1 MGCAAKLS
9 LLLLL
14 SSWASAESGFDDRKN
29 TICFKQSTRFKN
41 LKIFT
46 YQYEAETSN
55 EIFEKPNSVTGVHIA
70 CRVELEVP
78 QYCAYS
84 MRVSSCSLKEVEG
97 IRSDGNPIFGL
108 SSNNEEFQQAMSR
121 YDLKF
126 TTSHG
131 HMGVTLYPNKNEPTN
146 ILNIKRGIISALLVP
161 MESSED
167 EQLVD
172 VATVYG
178 NCSSKITVNSRAGN
192 FATRMTIGK
201 DLAQCNEFTAIRDH
215 TSPIAMFTRL
225 PIVTSELLSSNQFCS
240 YSLNGKKQVTE
251 AICDER
257 HIFMPNYQGGG
268 WGSQSRVKQVLKLE
282 AVTATNSQYFAGD
295 ESTVKKELTMEHVE
309 DREQSADSVLLAL
322 QKLARISEDG
332 ERHQRANLFQMLVAE
347 LRKIDSKTLET
358 ALPSLLQM
366 EKPRTLIFQ
375 ALLQCGTPECFGAI
389 IQMLQNKNVPELLA
403 DAVIYS
409 VGLIASPSEDRIRA
423 ILNMAKA
430 RQTRGIFYALSH
442 TVRRFYN
449 ERKQNVPEVKEVAD
463 YLLSIIGSDCSGDE
477 NTVYLTLKALG
488 NMGQAM
494 ENATPEIQ
502 TALLRCVKSNTASPS
517 VQQAAVQAFR
527 QMTLT
532 DEIRNELFEVYT
544 GNTSPVLKRLGAY
557 LLVMKKPTSRQ
568 LRKIIKNLAKN
579 ENEQVKNF
587 VSTHL
592 KNILISKDPTLQELK
607 LKLRDALKETIL
619 PAPKDFRKYSR
630 NYQIYKKINFLRTH
644 NILEGGLQS
653 NVIFDPNTY
662 VPRAVM
668 LETTLN
674 VFGQSVDLFEIGLE
688 GNRLEPSLSA
698 IFGPDGFFPDSAMK
712 ALYWVDGKVPEGV
725 LQVLFKWFGVNR
737 DDEHSKDNLMKE
749 LALNFQNMLKK
760 IEQQTPEVEAF
771 LRVYGNELGYV
782 KGSDFKLLKEM
793 MSKGFQLLRSLPA
806 QVKSTLLNGLGGNLF
821 AHYIFLDSQFNF
833 PTGAG
838 LPLKLSISGT
848 TTPGVKAGLKFEKK
862 KISGLFKPEIAT
874 EFMINLGINAPKFA
888 RNGIQLNS
896 NIYFESGIE
905 AQISMTSNQIKFS
918 IPQPKKPVQFI
929 SASSKLSLIQ
939 STKIEEIPFNMENGL
954 RSCSPWMTGQNM
966 CITSISVENTP
977 GYPLT
982 HKKRIVMTIEP
993 TGTVTAY
1000 SASLT
1005 YGSKKIEEDLEH
1017 SLKFAVEVEG
1027 SEATEVAAEI
1037 KYNTN
1042 KHSLT
1047 ADVQIPKFD
1056 VEFGMKLGA
1065 EDRSVQD
1072 RTTYVVR
1079 FDVTNKNIPE
1089 VTFKGRASYEGEQQN
1104 LLLQGV
1110 FTVPQHNVRTNVET
1124 QIQRLPDGLFT
1135 EFSLEASAP
1144 LFAASYQT
1152 NFKYNSKKVQVA
1164 WNSEATSD
1172 LQALNEK
1179 ITNMKAFD
1187 TYQQTLSEHLDTFL
1201 NKKVAQTDMTL
1212 RHIIDKSIEA
1222 SKMWLQQANGKVPYA
1237 PTIQNHLQTLGN
1249 LDLKQ
1254 MRLSFTLPEKLF
1266 LKNQGSIAGTF
1277 GNNKVNIHVPIPF
1290 GGKVFEEVTLFPRTV
1305 RLHPVAKE
1313 VLGITSPSNDYTIP
1327 SVFIP
1332 LVGEVTSIRSFTI
1345 PKVYKLQIPSID
1357 KLEFSS
1363 QLNNNYYNW
1372 TSNFKCERS
1381 RKQDGRPFSV
1391 DLDIKADSILD
1402 YLSYQLKGS
1411 ALSSQAG
1418 EELSTDIT
1426 GSFKHSLLTSSV
1438 KLSTKNRGSNDKS
1451 EVEFEWQ
1458 ALTIGAAKTSLISS
1472 YQFGFGH
1479 DSNFEIQGRAKG
1491 MVEASSFYS
1500 TWNYTMSETFKSYE
1514 EGSGSSILNFNCALL
1529 QVTNRMNNEFSRD
1542 GLTFSSNTESSLL
1555 NLKNIIKVRMTNRK
1569 YEVKCDTSGQSHDGD
1584 FISNIKWINSNKG
1597 LKVENKLRGQM
1608 FNTAI
1613 ETADHLNY
1621 NEGQLSLLLN
1631 STGKYKGIDATN
1643 RLSFTVSAKQA
1654 QLEHKW
1660 HISFLNYLFQSIYA
1674 AVLNGN
1680 GLQLESATNLHSV
1693 TNQAT
1698 LSIGNGGLK
1707 AEVNSNFNIDP
1718 LDVRSRFKVNVQQ
1731 SKASMVFEILDDY
1744 ASYVNLNV
1752 NGLIDSN
1759 GVQMSSS
1766 SSAGILDTKAGN
1778 NFILGLTKA
1787 QGLVLLTTTEVT
1799 YKEIV
1804 FNHTDRFTI
1813 NSRAINAVMQT
1824 NGHLNSERIYH
1835 QNLQMLLQDFKFSC
1849 DYDNSFKYQQL
1860 DLTHTGQFLLEP
1872 FKINLKG
1879 EFMGKQN
1886 AQHVKH
1892 SYDLRCAE
1900 WKVLLSANTTG
1911 KVKSNKINHKLNLE
1925 IVGLSAYFSSD
1936 ASCKSKQL
1944 QLVNRVRTAAL
1955 PFVFTFDV
1963 DTVANG
1969 NVDYLAKHN
1978 GKLNNKL
1985 QMKAEPFAFA
1995 LHHSYEG
2002 STEHSNENNNEK
2014 LLQTLLKNTLN
2025 VILNPSEQTS
2035 TWKLEGQLN
2044 SNNYMQTIYAYN
2056 NPDRIGMNI
2065 EGEAKVDFGKGQDI
2079 VDPDEASKMKIF
2091 GNLQYDKNTNVHV
2104 VDIPFLEDLPK
2115 YFNSLKYVVLNAL
2128 QSLNNFLMNMK
2139 VYAQKYKTI
2148 LRQINDHIK
2157 EVNLD
2162 LKINDIRDKVF
2173 KFVTDYEKSAE
2184 QFKLALIEISNN
2196 TLTNVQT
2203 YLNYL
2208 KEYGTPEL
2216 KDAIGKF
2223 TNLIMNMLIQI
2234 DEQYEITQKVLKIV
2248 IQMQTFLEQL
2258 SQQETHMAQWIQD
2271 QCTALQTKLNE
2282 VQAQLQNINLKELAD
2297 RLNQQIS
2304 TINFSELIEELKQ
2317 ALNAFGKKVKDWI
2330 RGTYQ
2335 NFQNW
2340 AKVLDIDDTIKFIN
2354 TKIQNII
2361 TVLELDEF
2369 SQKLLDETVQFIKQ
2383 HKVKEGIQGVITT
2396 LKRIDVKAYIERA
2409 VQYINELSEQIGLYD
2424 FQKVIDKIN
2433 EVLIKVI
2440 TDLKEFDYNAF
2451 VDRTNNWIQETSS
2464 VVKDKINELELEEK
2478 VKSMIKYTRTIHNL
2492 IEDYLT
2498 QRNLNEFI
2506 DVLVDVLRSVAVAIH
2521 NDLKAAFGEILE
2533 DIHTRISEMN
2543 IYNELQNHWQD
2554 AVRYY
2559 EILVI
2564 HLTTAYQKAKEN
2576 IAIFAAKNDLTD
2588 IVDQIYAY
2596 LEEGFI
2602 VPELNLGLITVPQF
2616 EVSIRAIRQGQIV
2629 IPSFTVPLT
2638 NLTTA
2643 SYHVNLQKLK
2653 TITIPTKFEVPPI
2666 TILNVFTIPSFTIDL
2681 EIIKNFILITIH
2693 DIQNFEIPTGAFS
2706 LTSDLNFPMQ
2716 TLPTIMIPAID
2727 FSAFT
2732 ELDFRIPKVNLN
2744 NFMLDD
2750 IKIPEFQL
2758 PRIPHQA
2765 SVPAFGKLS
2774 GMFSIS
2780 SPVYNLHTTVG
2791 IHNSTVVESNPE
2803 LLAYITAKG
2812 ESNFDI
2818 LSFDLKAKAQ
2828 LSVLEQN
2835 LLKLS
2840 ENIKLDHSAIV
2851 IDHKGMLNFS
2861 KPFVNGN
2868 AETLIKITS
2877 KPYRAEAKN
2886 VIGIKI
2892 DRGLSTK
2899 METNYEHDFNVP
2911 DLLLSS
2917 QVSLTNIVET
2927 IVNEKSVTSTVTTTT
2942 AGKFS
2947 HKNFFDEGLYRGEG
2961 KLNLDETALKVTF
2974 VSSTNSKYVNM
2985 KQNFKTEIFPSFNAN
3000 LMFHA
3005 NTSIAQ
3011 IGNSIINVDGTADLA
3026 SLEVKLMGYQHSDLQ
3041 RYAGGTVDNSF
3052 TFTVKPFEVVVQNRN
3067 NVNAKVYFP
3076 FSLPG
3081 KIEFLNN
3088 YELLLNP
3095 NEQRYAWE
3103 VTSRFNEY
3111 KYKHNIIASNNEE
3124 NIILLLALTGDANLH
3139 FLTVPITIP
3148 KSPIEKYS
3156 LWEDT
3161 GLKSFLRTPRQTFDL
3176 SLKTEYIKNK
3186 DIHDFRID
3194 LTPVY
3199 KWFGDLCTIS
3209 ENAFKQIRNSILKQS
3224 RNDRSQ
3230 VNPSANY
3237 LPKFLRIPSY
3247 TIPVLKAEV
3256 SAYRVEIPNFHF
3268 VATREIT
3275 TPAFRLPMIN
3285 FIMPS
3290 YTFVIPSFEFTL
3302 VNIPDSLYKLSFP
3315 TIKIPAI
3322 QEPIKLPAMGN
3333 LTYDFSL
3340 KSSLVTLGA
3349 HAELFNQSDIIARYS
3364 VSSSSIFTSN
3374 FKAEG
3379 TTSLAR
3385 RRRLKLATTIS
3396 VHHETFE
3403 GKHNSTLSLSW
3414 KNVDASINTRANIKL
3429 PNLIFNFT
3437 HDLSGNTR
3445 SKPNVQSKVS
3455 LDYRLLVPSLETDL
3469 EGKAL
3474 HSLTLGDLASY
3485 FNLETSTNA
3494 QVGGSVSS
3502 INKFFCSL
3510 NNEASVYLSSNNI
3523 RSNAK
3528 VDLSSSAKTVFGNS
3542 FNIVMNENLALE
3554 ATTRRIFAVWEHSGN
3569 NLITPMNSLRTKGS
3583 QTSKA
3588 TLELAPWSVTANL
3601 NAKFSQPSSWLDR
3614 ADLQQQV
3621 TVSITPESQALKWN
3635 HNGHL
3640 SSMSY
3645 SDAVELLNNR
3655 TEIRL
3660 DLAGSLKGYVDFLKK
3675 IWLPVYD
3682 KNVWDVLK
3690 FDMTSS
3696 EMEKQYFDVSALI
3709 VCIKSEESFLIP
3721 FPVQRIANGLKV
3733 YVPEITL
3740 HLPKWIENAPEVIIS
3755 KFLPIPGKGKILDEI
3770 TFPTFTIPLVNIVVP
3785 SYKFHFSELKLP
3797 RVFITPEFNIPYTTL
3812 QVPSYTINFTD
3823 ITIPLRTNILP
3834 FEVALPDFPI
3844 ISFPDVSIGSRY
3856 IEYNKIPYLE
3866 VTIPEFRVMIS
3877 QFTLL
3882 KSFGAAGQYLNLG
3895 TNAKLAAD
3903 SEPPALVIPAKTIE
3917 IPSLT
3922 VRLPLAVVF
3931 PAFKSLTGNIN
3942 VFTPIYNNSWIASV
3956 KSDED
3961 KAKILM
3967 ATLEATCSS
3976 TMQFLEYELEAS
3988 ALLSETDDG
3997 YNVNGNY
4004 LFAHP
4009 DLSMQWKENYVIE
4022 NSRIMTKCDAVVTSS
4037 IFTDLSFHWSG
4048 DNNGISSSVFIP
4060 STGLLGM
4067 RIEETAPGV
4076 LYGKLYFHKEPSA
4089 EIVILESQVSLENT
4103 ENLQLT
4109 FKWNDIVSTDFAEGI
4124 KKSIPKMIGAVYDC
4138 ANKYHSQHLGIQIN
4152 AVLPKVK
4159 ELVRQNVNETYT
4171 KTVNAIKETDDYLQS
4186 AVDDFGTN
4194 YQNMKVKA
4202 KKFYKRAALKI
4213 ANEDHNKMIT
4223 TLLDSISNLTREYQH
4238 KIMESIKAAYDFLKQ
4253 NRFNIPGSDELY
4265 KAEDLYKVFINKA
4278 PLMIERL
4285 VEYLEQGLINTVN
4298 YFGEVELKISGT
4310 NTVIN
4315 STEIIHQLRAFLQ
4328 KVQTKL
4334 LEALEGMK
4342 NFSFEK
4348 NLYSLKEIIQNFVE
4362 NIASKCKDIVNI
4374 HFEAQKSKI
4383 HQWYNDG
4390 MNSEYAE
4397 WLNDYLVSLQQYFL
4411 QLIQIF
4417 QDVLQEA
4424 IANISTGTRYLK
4436 SIHQE
4441 YFGNSLPEWTDRLEE
4456 MNDVLVQKLT
4466 EVADYVEAS
4475 PKLIEENFIILK
4487 KEANMGINNS
4497 INSFYEYYKTM
4508 QLVFQENEQIDFEYI
4523 KRVKG
4528 NLKAAFADTRKQAD
4542 AYKQTIKSRIDR
4554 VFINLDTFYES
4565 LIFNAQRAVDSF
4577 IETCSKFAQELFK
4590 FLDLISKEVFSGMTV
4605 KRQPGELIINVP
4617 RHLK

>member
-9 LLLLL
+9 LLLLV
-14 SSWASAESGFDDRKN
+14 SSWASAESGLDDRKN

-41 LKIFT
+41 LKKFT

-55 EIFEKPNSVTGVHIA
+55 EIFEKPNSISGVQIA
-70 CRVELEVP
+70 CKVELEVP

-84 MRVSSCSLKEVEG
+84 MRVSSCSLKEVESVS
-97 IRSDGNPIFGL
+97 SDGKPIFGL

-126 TTSHG
+126 TSYG
-131 HMGVTLYPNKNEPTN
+131 HMAVTLYPNKNEPTN

-161 MESSED
+161 VESSEN

-178 NCSSKITVNSRAGN
+178 NCSSKITVHSRAN
-192 FATRMTIGK
+192 SLATHMTIGR
-201 DLAQCNEFTAIRDH
+201 DLAQCNKFTPIRDH
-215 TSPIAMFTRL
+215 TSPIAMVTRL
-225 PIVTSELLSSNQFCS
+225 PLDTALLSSNQSCS
-240 YSLNGKKQVTE
+240 YKLDGKKHVTE
-251 AICDER
+251 AICNEK
-257 HIFMPNYQGGG
+257 HIFMPSSGGDVYG
-268 WGSQSRVKQVLKLE
+268 FLSRVKQILNLE
-282 AVTATNSQYFAGD
+282 AVTTINSQYFAGD
-295 ESTVKKELTMEHVE
+295 ESTIKKELTMEHVD
-309 DREQSADSVLLAL
+309 DRVQSADSVLLAL
-322 QKLARISEDG
+322 QKLSTISEDG
-332 ERHQRANLFQMLVAE
+332 QRQQRANLFQMLVAE
-347 LRKIDSKTLET
+347 LRKLDGKTLET
-358 ALPSLLQM
+358 ALPDLLKM
-366 EKPRTLIFQ
+366 EKPRTLTFQ

-389 IQMLQNKNVPELLA
+389 IQMLQSKNVPELLA
-403 DAVIYS
+403 DAVTYS
-409 VGLIASPSEDRIRA
+409 VGLMASPSEDRIRA
-423 ILNMAKA
+423 ILNMAKV
-430 RQTRGIFYALSH
+430 RQTRGMFYALSH

-463 YLLSIIGSDCSGDE
+463 YLLSIIGSECSGDE

-494 ENATPEIQ
+494 ENAAPEIT
-502 TALLRCVKSNTASPS
+502 TALLSCIKSSIASPS
-517 VQQAAVQAFR
+517 VQQAAVQALR

-532 DEIRNELFEVYT
+532 DQIRYELLEVYAD
-544 GNTSPVLKRLGAY
+544 NTSPVLKRLGAY
-557 LLVMKKPTSRQ
+557 LLIMKKPTHRQ
-568 LRKIIKNLAKN
+568 LRKIIKSVAKN
-579 ENEQVKNF
+579 ENEQVKSF

-592 KNILISKDPTLQELK
+592 QNILITKDPTLEELK
-607 LKLRDALKETIL
+607 SKLEDALKETTL
-619 PAPKDFRKYSR
+619 PAPKDFRRYSR
-630 NYQIYKKINFLRTH
+630 NYQIYKKINFLRTR
-644 NILEGGLQS
+644 NTLEGGLQS
-653 NVIFDPNTY
+653 NVIFDPSTY

-674 VFGQSVDLFEIGLE
+674 VFGRSVDLFEIGLE
-688 GNRLEPSLSA
+688 GNRLEPSLTA
-698 IFGPDGFFPDSAMK
+698 IFGPEGFFPDSAMK

-725 LQVLFKWFGVNR
+725 SQVLFKWFGVNR
-737 DDEHSKDNLMKE
+737 NDEHSKDNLMKE
-749 LALNFQNMLKK
+749 LTLNFQNMLKK

-838 LPLKLSISGT
+838 LPLKLSMSGT

-862 KISGLFKPEIAT
+862 KISGLYKPEIAT

-888 RNGIQLNS
+888 RNGIQLNC
-896 NIYFESGIE
+896 NVHFETGIE
-905 AQISMTSNQIKFS
+905 AQISMTSNQIKFN
-918 IPQPKKPVQFI
+918 IPAPKKPVQFF
-929 SASSKLSLIQ
+929 SYGYKLSLIQ
-939 STKIEEIPFNMENGL
+939 STKVEIPSNMENRD
-954 RSCSPWMTGQNM
+954 RSCHPWMTGQNW
-966 CITSISVENTP
+966 CTESVLMDNTP
-977 GYPLT
+977 SYPLT
-982 HKKRIVMTIEP
+982 QERRFVITIEP
-993 TGTVTAY
+993 TDTVTGY

-1042 KHSLT
+1042 KHSLS

-1065 EDRSVQD
+1065 EDKSVQD

-1079 FDVTNKNIPE
+1079 FDVTNKDTPE
-1089 VTFKGRASYEGEQQN
+1089 VTFKGRASYEGEQKN
-1104 LLLQGV
+1104 LLLQGF
-1110 FTVPQHNVRTNVET
+1110 FTIPQHNVRTNVET
-1124 QIQRLPDGLFT
+1124 QIRRLPDGLFT
-1135 EFSLEASAP
+1135 EFSLGASAP

-1152 NFKYNSKKVQVA
+1152 NFKYDSKKVQVA
-1164 WNSEATSD
+1164 WNSEAMSD
-1172 LQALNEK
+1172 LQTLNEK

-1212 RHIIDKSIEA
+1212 RHIIGKSIEA
-1222 SKMWLQQANGKVPYA
+1222 SKIWLQEANGKVPFA

-1249 LDLKQ
+1249 LDLEQ
-1254 MRLSFTLPEKLF
+1254 MRSYFTLPEKLF

-1277 GNNKVNIHVPIPF
+1277 GNNKVDIPVPIPF
-1290 GGKVFEEVTLFPRTV
+1290 GGKVFEGVTFFPRTV

-1332 LVGEVTSIRSFTI
+1332 LVGEVTSIPSFTI
-1345 PKVYKLQIPSID
+1345 PKIYKLQIPSID

-1391 DLDIKADSILD
+1391 DLNIRADSVLD
-1402 YLSYQLKGS
+1402 FLSYQLKGS

-1418 EELSTDIT
+1418 EDLATDIT

-1438 KLSTKNRGSNDKS
+1438 KLLTKNRGLDDKS
-1451 EVEFEWQ
+1451 EVEFEWH

-1500 TWNYTMSETFKSYE
+1500 TWNYTMSETFKSYK
-1514 EGSGSSILNFNCALL
+1514 EGSGSSILNFNSALL
-1529 QVTNRMNNEFSRD
+1529 QITNRMNNEFSRD
-1542 GLTFSSNTESSLL
+1542 SLTFSSNTESSLL
-1555 NLKNIIKVRMTNRK
+1555 NLKNIIKVRMTNRR
-1569 YEVKCDTSGQSHDGD
+1569 YEVKCDTSGQSDDGD
-1584 FISNIKWINSNKG
+1584 FISNIKWINTDKG

-1608 FNTAI
+1608 FNIGI
-1613 ETADHLNY
+1613 ETADHLSY

-1631 STGKYKGIDATN
+1631 STGKYKEVGETN
-1643 RLSFTVSAKQA
+1643 GLSFWK
-1654 QLEHKW
+1654 
-1660 HISFLNYLFQSIYA
+1660 YLFHNVFA
-1674 AVLNGN
+1674 AELNDN
-1680 GLQLESATNLHSV
+1680 GLQLESSAYFPYVS
-1693 TNQAT
+1693 NQGA

-1707 AEVNSNFNIDP
+1707 AEANLSFNIDP
-1718 LDVRSRFKVNVQQ
+1718 VDVRSRFKVNVQQ
-1731 SKASMVFEILDDY
+1731 SKATMIFEILDDY
-1744 ASYVNLNV
+1744 ASYVNLNF

-1759 GVQMSSS
+1759 GVQMFTSSS
-1766 SSAGILDTKAGN
+1766 GSILDTKASN
-1778 NFILGLTKA
+1778 NFNIGLTKA
-1787 QGLVLLTTTEVT
+1787 QGLVLLTTTELAH
-1799 YKEIV
+1799 KEIV

-1835 QNLQMLLQDFKFSC
+1835 QNLQMLLQDFKLSS
-1849 DYDNSFKYQQL
+1849 DYDGSFKYQQL

-1872 FKINLKG
+1872 FKIKLKG

-1886 AQHVKH
+1886 AHQVKH

-1911 KVKSNKINHKLNLE
+1911 KVQSNKINHKLNLE
-1925 IVGLSAYFSSD
+1925 IIGFSAYFSSD

-1955 PFVFTFDV
+1955 PFIFTFEV
-1963 DTVANG
+1963 DTAASG
-1969 NVDYLAKHN
+1969 NVDYMAKHN
-1978 GKLNNKL
+1978 GKFNNKL
-1985 QMKAEPFAFA
+1985 QMKAEPFALA

-2002 STEHSNENNNEK
+2002 TCEHSNNNEK
-2014 LLQTLLKNTLN
+2014 FLQTLLKNTLN

-2044 SNNYMQTIYAYN
+2044 NNGYMQTIHAYN
-2056 NPDRIGMNI
+2056 NPDRIGVNI
-2065 EGEAKVDFGKGQDI
+2065 EGEAKVDFGKKLSIEGKDT
-2079 VDPDEASKMKIF
+2079 VDPDEPSKIKIL
-2091 GNLQYDKNTNVHV
+2091 GSLLYDKNTNVHV
-2104 VDIPFLEDLPK
+2104 VDIPFLENLPS
-2115 YFNSLKYVVLNAL
+2115 YFNSLKNVVLDAL
-2128 QSLNNFLMNMK
+2128 KSLNDFLMNTK
-2139 VYAQKYKTI
+2139 AYAQKYKNI
-2148 LRQINDHIK
+2148 LRQINDYIK

-2162 LKINDIRDKVF
+2162 LKINEIRDKVF

-2184 QFKLALIEISNN
+2184 QLNLAFIEISNN
-2196 TLTNVQT
+2196 MLTNVQN

-2208 KEYGTPEL
+2208 KQYGTPEL
-2216 KDAIGKF
+2216 KDAIRNH
-2223 TNLIMNMLIQI
+2223 TDLIMNMLIKI

-2258 SQQETHMAQWIQD
+2258 AQQETHMAQWLQD
-2271 QCTALQTKLNE
+2271 QCTALQTKLKE
-2282 VQAQLQNINLKELAD
+2282 VQAQLQNINLKELAN
-2297 RLNQQIS
+2297 RLNQRIS

-2317 ALNAFGKKVKDWI
+2317 VLNAFGKKVNNWI

-2335 NFQNW
+2335 IFQFCTEI
-2340 AKVLDIDDTIKFIN
+2340 LSIDDTIKFIN
-2354 TKIQNII
+2354 TKIQKII
-2361 TVLELDEF
+2361 TALELDKL

-2383 HKVKEGIQGVITT
+2383 YKVKEGIQGFITT
-2396 LKRIDVKAYIERA
+2396 LKRIDVKAYIDRA
-2409 VQYINELSEQIGLYD
+2409 VQYINELNEQIGLYD
-2424 FQKVIDKIN
+2424 FQKMIDKIN

-2451 VDRTNNWIQETSS
+2451 VDQTNNWIQETSS
-2464 VVKDKINELELEEK
+2464 VVKDKISELELEEK
-2478 VKSMIKYTRTIHNL
+2478 VKSMIKYTLTIHDL
-2492 IEDYLT
+2492 INDYLT
-2498 QRNLNEFI
+2498 QRNLNELI

-2521 NDLKAAFGEILE
+2521 NDLKAVYGDRIE
-2533 DIHTRISEMN
+2533 DIYRRISEMN
-2543 IYNELQNHWQD
+2543 IYNELQSHWQD

-2559 EILVI
+2559 EIFI
-2564 HLTTAYQKAKEN
+2564 RHLTTAYQEAKEH
-2576 IAIFAAKNDLTD
+2576 IATFVSKNDLTD
-2588 IVDQIYAY
+2588 VVNQIYAY

-2616 EVSIRAIRQGQIV
+2616 EVSIRTIRQGQIV

-2643 SYHVNLQKLK
+2643 SYHVNLEKLK

-2681 EIIKNFILITIH
+2681 ETIKNFILTTIH
-2693 DIQNFEIPTGAFS
+2693 DIQNFEIPTDPFS

-2716 TLPTIMIPAID
+2716 TLPKIMIPAID

-2758 PRIPHQA
+2758 PHIPHQV

-2780 SPVYNLHTTVG
+2780 SPVYTLHTTVG
-2791 IHNSTVVESNPE
+2791 IHNSTVVESKPE
-2803 LLAYITAKG
+2803 VLAYITARG
-2812 ESNFDI
+2812 ESSFDI
-2818 LSFDLKAKAQ
+2818 VSFDLEAKAQ

-2840 ENIKLDHSAIV
+2840 ENIKLDHSAVV
-2851 IDHKGMLNFS
+2851 IDHKGMLIFS

-2877 KPYRAEAKN
+2877 KPYKAEAKN

-2899 METNYEHDFNVP
+2899 METNYQHDFKVP
-2911 DLLLSS
+2911 ALSLSS
-2917 QVSLTNIVET
+2917 QVSLSNIVET
-2927 IVNEKSVTSTVTTTT
+2927 IVSEKSVTSTVTTNTG
-2942 AGKFS
+2942 GKFS
-2947 HKNFFDEGLYRGEG
+2947 LKNFFDEGLYRSEG
-2961 KLNLDETALKVTF
+2961 KLNLDGTALTVTF
-2974 VSSTNSKYVNM
+2974 VSSTDSKYVNM

-3000 LMFHA
+3000 LMLNA

-3026 SLEVKLMGYQHSDLQ
+3026 SLEVKLLGNQHSDL
-3041 RYAGGTVDNSF
+3041 RGYAVGTVDNSF
-3052 TFTVKPFEVVVQNRN
+3052 TFTVKPFEVVMKERN
-3067 NVNAKVYFP
+3067 NVNAKVAFP
-3076 FSLPG
+3076 FTLTG

-3088 YELLLNP
+3088 YELILNP
-3095 NEQRYAWE
+3095 NEQRYSWE

-3111 KYKHNIIASNNEE
+3111 KYKHNILASNNEE

-3139 FLTVPITIP
+3139 FLTMPITIP
-3148 KSPIEKYS
+3148 RSPIQEYS
-3156 LWEDT
+3156 LWEHA

-3186 DIHDFRID
+3186 DVHDFRID
-3194 LTPVY
+3194 LKPVY
-3199 KWFGDLCTIS
+3199 KWFGDLRTTS
-3209 ENAFKQIRNSILKQS
+3209 ENAFIQIRNSVLKQS
-3224 RNDRSQ
+3224 SNDQSQ

-3237 LPKFLRIPSY
+3237 LPKFLRIPGY

-3256 SAYRVEIPNFHF
+3256 SPYKVEIPNFHF

-3275 TPAFRLPMIN
+3275 TPAFRLPIIN
-3285 FIMPS
+3285 FNMPS
-3290 YTFVIPSFEFTL
+3290 YTFVMPSFEFTL

-3315 TIKIPAI
+3315 MIKIPAI

-3385 RRRLKLATTIS
+3385 RRRMKLATTIS

-3455 LDYRLLVPSLETDL
+3455 LDYRLLVPSFDTDL

-3485 FNLETSTNA
+3485 FNLETSANA

-3528 VDLSSSAKTVFGNS
+3528 VDLTSSAMTVSGNIFS
-3542 FNIVMNENLALE
+3542 IVMNENLALE

-3569 NLITPMNSLRTKGS
+3569 NLITPMNSLLTEGS

-3601 NAKFSQPSSWLDR
+3601 NAKFSQPSSWWNR
-3614 ADLQQQV
+3614 ADVQQQV

-3640 SSMSY
+3640 FSMSY
-3645 SDAVELLNNR
+3645 SNAVELLNNR

-3660 DLAGSLKGYVDFLKK
+3660 DLAGSLKGYADFLKN
-3675 IWLPVYD
+3675 IRLPVYD
-3682 KNVWDVLK
+3682 KNLWDVLK
-3690 FDMTSS
+3690 FDVTVR
-3696 EMEKQYFDVSALI
+3696 EMEKQYFNASALI
-3709 VCIKSEESFLIP
+3709 VCIKSEEGFLIP

-3740 HLPKWIENAPEVIIS
+3740 HLPKWIKDVPEMILS
-3755 KFLPIPGKGKILDEI
+3755 NLLPTVGNGAILDEI
-3770 TFPTFTIPLVNIVVP
+3770 TFPTITIPLVNIVVP
-3785 SYKFHFSELKLP
+3785 SYKFHLTELKLP
-3797 RVFITPEFNIPYTTL
+3797 GVFITPEFNIPYTTL

-3834 FEVALPDFPI
+3834 FEVVLPDFPI
-3844 ISFPDVSIGSRY
+3844 INFPDVSINSRY

-3877 QFTLL
+3877 QFTL
-3882 KSFGAAGQYLNLG
+3882 KSFGTVGQYLNLG
-3895 TNAKLAAD
+3895 TNTKLAAD
-3903 SEPPALVIPAKTIE
+3903 SEPPALIIPAKTIE

-3922 VRLPLAVVF
+3922 IHLPLAVVF

-3942 VFTPIYNNSWIASV
+3942 VFTPIYNTSWIASV

-3961 KAKILM
+3961 KANTLM
-3967 ATLEATCSS
+3967 ATVEATCSS
-3976 TMQFLEYELEAS
+3976 TLQFLEYELEAS
-3988 ALLSETDDG
+3988 TLLSETDDG
-3997 YNVNGNY
+3997 YQVKENY
-4004 LFAHP
+4004 VFSHP
-4009 DLSMQWKENYVIE
+4009 DLSMQWEENYIIE
-4022 NSRIMTKCDAVVTSS
+4022 NSRIITQCDIS
-4037 IFTDLSFHWSG
+4037 IASPTFTDLTFHWSG
-4048 DNNGISSSVFIP
+4048 DSNGISSSVFTP

-4067 RIEETAPGV
+4067 KIDKGAPGV
-4076 LYGKLYFHKEPSA
+4076 LYGKLYFQNKPTA

-4109 FKWNDIVSTDFAEGI
+4109 FKWKDIVTTDFVEGI
-4124 KKSIPKMIGAVYDC
+4124 KKSIPKMTGAVYDY
-4138 ANKYHSQHLGIQIN
+4138 ANKYHNQHLGIPIN

-4159 ELVRQNVNETYT
+4159 ELLKQNVNEAYT
-4171 KTVNAIKETDDYLQS
+4171 KTVNVIRETDDSLQS
-4186 AVDDFGTN
+4186 AVDN
-4194 YQNMKVKA
+4194 IESSYQSMKVKV
-4202 KKFYKRAALKI
+4202 KKLSKRAALKI
-4213 ANEDHNKMIT
+4213 TNEDYNKMIT
-4223 TLLDSISNLTREYQH
+4223 TLLDAISNLTREYQH
-4238 KIMESIKAAYDFLKQ
+4238 KITESIEAAYNFLKQ
-4253 NRFNIPGSDELY
+4253 NRFNIPGSDKLY
-4265 KAEDLYKVFINKA
+4265 KAEELYKNFINET
-4278 PLMIERL
+4278 PMNIQRL
-4285 VEYLEQGLINTVN
+4285 FQKLEQCLIKAVN
-4298 YFGEVELKISGT
+4298 YFGEIELKISGK

-4315 STEIIHQLRAFLQ
+4315 STAIIHQLGVFLQ

-4348 NLYSLKEIIQNFVE
+4348 NLYSLKENMQSFGEKIVSNL
-4362 NIASKCKDIVNI
+4362 KDTDNTN
-4374 HFEAQKSKI
+4374 FEAVKSKI
-4383 HQWYNDG
+4383 HKWYNDG
-4390 MNSEYAE
+4390 MNSVYAE
-4397 WLNDYLVSLQQYFL
+4397 QLNEYSGSLKHYLLK
-4411 QLIQIF
+4411 LIEMCHN
-4417 QDVLQEA
+4417 VLQEA
-4424 IANISTGTRYLK
+4424 LANIPTGNRYFDVL
-4436 SIHQE
+4436 S
-4441 YFGNSLPEWTDRLEE
+4441 GWTDRLKEF
-4456 MNDVLVQKLT
+4456 NDMLVQKLR

-4475 PKLIEENFIILK
+4475 PKLIEENVIILK
-4487 KEANMGINNS
+4487 KEANFGINNS
-4497 INSFYEYYKTM
+4497 INTFNEYYKIV
-4508 QLVFQENEQIDFEYI
+4508 QSELQEDGQIVVGYFE
-4523 KRVKG
+4523 RVKG
-4528 NLKAAFADTRKQAD
+4528 NLKAAFADARKQAG
-4542 AYKQTIKSRIDR
+4542 AYRRTIKSRIDR
-4554 VFINLDTFYES
+4554 VFLNLDEFYES
-4565 LIFNAQRAVDSF
+4565 FIVNAQRAVDSF
-4577 IETCSKFAQELFK
+4577 FEICSKFAQELFK
-4590 FLDLISKEVFSGMTV
+4590 FLDLISKEIFTGMTV
-4605 KRQPGELIINVP
+4605 KTQPGELVINVP